1 MVCRYRSNRGMI
13 QKLYRFSLDTMERF
27 DKRTNYFEKLGYKF
41 ANRIYQKAFRELY
54 DMSPYDKRAMDDH
67 DRYQD
72 EQEYITRM
80 SEDGA

>member
-41 ANRIYQKAFRELY
+41 ANRIYQRAFRELY
-54 DMSPYDKRAMDDH
+54 DMSPYEARDDH
-67 DRYQD
+67 DVWQD
-72 EQEYITRM
+72 QQEYITRM